1 MRTTLDLPDLLIN
14 EAMKLS
20 NQRTKTSV
28 IIIALEDFIR
38 KNRIQKIKKFKGKI
52 KLDINLDTLRK
63 RK

>member
-1 MRTTLDLPDLLIN
+1 MRTTLDLPESLIN

-28 IIIALEDFIR
+28 IIIALEDYIR
-38 KNRIQKIKKFKGKI
+38 KNRIQKIKNFKGKI
-52 KLDINLDTLRK
+52 NLNINPDVLRK